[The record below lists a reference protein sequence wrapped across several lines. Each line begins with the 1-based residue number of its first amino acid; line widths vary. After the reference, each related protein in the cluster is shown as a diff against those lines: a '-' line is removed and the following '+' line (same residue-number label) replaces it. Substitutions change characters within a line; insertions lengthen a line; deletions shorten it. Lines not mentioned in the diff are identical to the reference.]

1 MDVVRSWQDVPGS
14 LKGAALA
21 IGNFDGVH
29 RGHQAV
35 LLEAKRIADAEGRR
49 SGAVVFDPHPRA
61 FFAPE
66 QPFFYLTPLPLK
78 LELLA
83 ELGLDQTF
91 VIPFNREL
99 SSLSADAFAT
109 EVVGQGLGASHV
121 VVGYDFTYGKGRTG
135 TTERLAAIGR
145 SQGFGV
151 DVVAPVGAE
160 GATFSSSGVRDHLRK
175 GEMREAAEQLG
186 YWWRIRG
193 KVEPGHGRGK
203 GLGFPTLNL
212 PLAYGQDVAH
222 GIYAMRVYHK
232 GRRYDAAGYVGSSPT
247 FGRRAPRRSRPI
259 CSILLAIFTAR
270 MSSSSSSL
278 RSAPTA
284 PLPTVR
290 RLQNKC
296 GTIAR
301 PRVSSF
307 AISERTT
314 RCVASPWAER
324 SKGQHWIV
332 ASPVARTRA

>member
-35 LLEAKRIADAEGRR
+35 LLEAKRIANAEGRR

-91 VIPFNREL
+91 VIPFNRDL

-109 EVVGQGLGASHV
+109 EVLGQGLGASHI

-135 TTERLAAIGR
+135 TTEGLAAIGR

-160 GATFSSSGVRDHLRK
+160 GATFSSSGIRDHLRK

-212 PLAYGQDVAH
+212 PLAHGQDVAH

-247 FGRRAPRRSRPI
+247 FGPGTPALEAYLLDFAGDLYGEDVELEFIAPLRADHAFADGESLAKQMHDDCKAAR
-259 CSILLAIFTAR
+259 ILLGKIEQDDPMRRF
-270 MSSSSSSL
+270 
-278 RSAPTA
+278 
-284 PLPTVR
+284 PL
-290 RLQNKC
+290 
-296 GTIAR
+296 G
-301 PRVSSF
+301 
-307 AISERTT
+307 
-314 RCVASPWAER
+314 
-324 SKGQHWIV
+324 
-332 ASPVARTRA
+332 RALEAAALDCREPGC

>member
-49 SGAVVFDPHPRA
+49 SGAVVFDPHPRQ

-99 SSLSADAFAT
+99 SSLSAEDFAT
-109 EVVGQGLGASHV
+109 KVVAQGLGASHV

-135 TTERLAAIGR
+135 TTQGLKAIGR
-145 SQGFGV
+145 GQGFGV
-151 DVVAPVGAE
+151 DVVAPVGE
-160 GATFSSSGVRDHLRK
+160 KGATFSSSSIRDHLRK
-175 GEMREAAEQLG
+175 GEMREAADQLG
-186 YWWRIRG
+186 YWWRVRG
-193 KVEPGHGRGK
+193 RVEQGHGRGK

-212 PLAYGQDVAH
+212 PLAHGQEVAH
-222 GIYAMRVYHK
+222 GIYALRVYHK

-247 FGRRAPRRSRPI
+247 FGPGTPALEAYLLDFAGNLYGEDVELEFIAMLRGDRAFSDGEALARQMREDCEAARIVLRNIEQDDPMRR
-259 CSILLAIFTAR
+259 F
-270 MSSSSSSL
+270 
-278 RSAPTA
+278 
-284 PLPTVR
+284 PL
-290 RLQNKC
+290 
-296 GTIAR
+296 G
-301 PRVSSF
+301 
-307 AISERTT
+307 
-314 RCVASPWAER
+314 
-324 SKGQHWIV
+324 
-332 ASPVARTRA
+332 RALEAAALDCREPGC

>member
-35 LLEAKRIADAEGRR
+35 LLEAKRIAGAEGRR

-61 FFAPE
+61 FFAPD

-91 VIPFNREL
+91 VIPFTREL
-99 SSLSADAFAT
+99 SSLSADDFAT
-109 EVVGQGLGASHV
+109 KVVGEGLGASHV

-135 TTERLAAIGR
+135 TTEGLKAIGR
-145 SQGFGV
+145 AKGFGV
-151 DVVAPVGAE
+151 DVVAPVGE
-160 GATFSSSGVRDHLRK
+160 GGAPFSSSSIRDHLRK

-193 KVEPGHGRGK
+193 RVGKGHGRGK

-212 PLAYGQDVAH
+212 PLADGQDVAH

-232 GRRYDAAGYVGSSPT
+232 GRRHDAAGYVGSSPT
-247 FGRRAPRRSRPI
+247 FGPGAPALEAYLLDFAGDLYGEDVELEFIAKLRGDRAFADGEALAKQMRDDCEAARIVLRAIEHDDPMRR
-259 CSILLAIFTAR
+259 F
-270 MSSSSSSL
+270 
-278 RSAPTA
+278 
-284 PLPTVR
+284 PL
-290 RLQNKC
+290 
-296 GTIAR
+296 G
-301 PRVSSF
+301 
-307 AISERTT
+307 
-314 RCVASPWAER
+314 
-324 SKGQHWIV
+324 
-332 ASPVARTRA
+332 RALEAAALDCREPGC

>member
-109 EVVGQGLGASHV
+109 EVLGQGLGASHI

-135 TTERLAAIGR
+135 TTEGLAAIGR

-151 DVVAPVGAE
+151 DVVAPVGE
-160 GATFSSSGVRDHLRK
+160 KGGTFSSSGIRDHLRK
-175 GEMREAAEQLG
+175 GEMSEAAEQLG

-193 KVEPGHGRGK
+193 TVEPGHGRGK

-212 PLAYGQDVAH
+212 PLAHGQDVAH

-247 FGRRAPRRSRPI
+247 FGPGTPALEA
-259 CSILLAIFTAR
+259 CLLDFAGNLYGEDVELEFI
-270 MSSSSSSL
+270 
-278 RSAPTA
+278 A
-284 PLPTVR
+284 PLRADRAFTGGEALAKQMRDDCEAARIVLRNIGEDDPMR
-290 RLQNKC
+290 RFPL
-296 GTIAR
+296 GRAL
-301 PRVSSF
+301 
-307 AISERTT
+307 ERAALDC
-314 RCVASPWAER
+314 REPGC
-324 SKGQHWIV
+324 
-332 ASPVARTRA
+332 

>member
-1 MDVVRSWQDVPGS
+1 MDIVRSWRDVPGS

-35 LLEAKRIADAEGRR
+35 LLEAKRIAEAEGRR
-49 SGAVVFDPHPRA
+49 SGAVVFEPHPRQ

-91 VIPFNREL
+91 VIPFDEAL
-99 SSLSADAFAT
+99 SSLSAEAFAT
-109 EVVGQGLGASHV
+109 DVVARGLGASHV

-135 TTERLAAIGR
+135 TTGELAAIGR
-145 SQGFGV
+145 AQGFGV
-151 DVVAPVGAE
+151 DVVAPVGE
-160 GATFSSSGVRDHLRK
+160 GGGAFSSSSIREHLRR
-175 GEMREAAEQLG
+175 GEAREAAEQLG

-193 KVEPGHGRGK
+193 RVEPGHGRGK

-232 GRRYDAAGYVGSSPT
+232 GRRYAAAGYVGASPT
-247 FGRRAPRRSRPI
+247 FGEGTPALEAY
-259 CSILLAIFTAR
+259 LLDFEGNLYGEDVELEFI
-270 MSSSSSSL
+270 
-278 RSAPTA
+278 A
-284 PLPTVR
+284 PLRADQAFADKETLAKRMREDCAAARIVLRGIEQDDPMR
-290 RLQNKC
+290 RFPL
-296 GTIAR
+296 G
-301 PRVSSF
+301 
-307 AISERTT
+307 
-314 RCVASPWAER
+314 
-324 SKGQHWIV
+324 
-332 ASPVARTRA
+332 RALEAAALDCREPGC

>member
-35 LLEAKRIADAEGRR
+35 LLEAKRIAGAEGRR

-61 FFAPE
+61 FFAPD

-91 VIPFNREL
+91 VIPFNGEL
-99 SSLSADAFAT
+99 ASLSADAFAT
-109 EVVGQGLGASHV
+109 EVLGGGLGASHV

-135 TTERLAAIGR
+135 TTGGLKAIGR

-151 DVVAPVGAE
+151 DVVAPVGLH
-160 GATFSSSGVRDHLRK
+160 GATFSSSSIREHLRK

-212 PLAYGQDVAH
+212 ALASGQEVAH

-232 GRRYDAAGYVGSSPT
+232 GRRYEAAGYVGSSPT
-247 FGRRAPRRSRPI
+247 FGPGTPALEAY
-259 CSILLAIFTAR
+259 LLDFAGNLYGEEVELEF
-270 MSSSSSSL
+270 
-278 RSAPTA
+278 
-284 PLPTVR
+284 
-290 RLQNKC
+290 
-296 GTIAR
+296 IAR
-301 PRVSSF
+301 LRADQAF
-307 AISERTT
+307 ADG
-314 RCVASPWAER
+314 ASL
-324 SKGQHWIV
+324 
-332 ASPVARTRA
+332 ARQMQEDCEAARHILRKIEHDDPMRRFPLGRALEAAALDCREPGC

>member
-99 SSLSADAFAT
+99 SSLSADDFAT
-109 EVVGQGLGASHV
+109 KVVGKGLGASHV

-135 TTERLAAIGR
+135 TTEGLAAIGR
-145 SQGFGV
+145 SRGFGV
-151 DVVAPVGAE
+151 DVVAPVGE
-160 GATFSSSGVRDHLRK
+160 KGATFSSSSIRDHLRK

-193 KVEPGHGRGK
+193 KVEQGHGRGK

-212 PLAYGQDVAH
+212 PLAHGQEVAH

-232 GRRYDAAGYVGSSPT
+232 GRRYHAAGYVGSSPT
-247 FGRRAPRRSRPI
+247 FGPGTPALEAYLLDFAGNLYGEDVELEFIAKLRGDRAFPDGEA
-259 CSILLAIFTAR
+259 LARQMREDCEAAR
-270 MSSSSSSL
+270 IVL
-278 RSAPTA
+278 RNIERDDPM
-284 PLPTVR
+284 R
-290 RLQNKC
+290 RLPL
-296 GTIAR
+296 G
-301 PRVSSF
+301 
-307 AISERTT
+307 
-314 RCVASPWAER
+314 
-324 SKGQHWIV
+324 
-332 ASPVARTRA
+332 RALEAAALDCREPGC

>member
-35 LLEAKRIADAEGRR
+35 LLEAKRIANAEGRR

-61 FFAPE
+61 FFAPG

-91 VIPFNREL
+91 VLPFTREL
-99 SSLSADAFAT
+99 SSLSADDFAT
-109 EVVGQGLGASHV
+109 KVVGEGLGASHV
-121 VVGYDFTYGKGRTG
+121 VVGYDFTYGRGRTG
-135 TTERLAAIGR
+135 TTEGLRAIGR

-151 DVVAPVGAE
+151 DVVAPVGE
-160 GATFSSSGVRDHLRK
+160 LGAAFSSSSIRDHLRN

-193 KVEPGHGRGK
+193 RVEKGHGRGK
-203 GLGFPTLNL
+203 ILGFPTLNL
-212 PLAYGQDVAH
+212 PLANGQEVAH

-247 FGRRAPRRSRPI
+247 FGPGTPALEAYVLDFAGDLYGEDVELEFISKLRGDRAFADGEALAKQMREDCEAARIVLRNIEQDDPMRR
-259 CSILLAIFTAR
+259 F
-270 MSSSSSSL
+270 
-278 RSAPTA
+278 
-284 PLPTVR
+284 PL
-290 RLQNKC
+290 
-296 GTIAR
+296 G
-301 PRVSSF
+301 
-307 AISERTT
+307 
-314 RCVASPWAER
+314 
-324 SKGQHWIV
+324 
-332 ASPVARTRA
+332 RALEAAALDCREPGC

>member
-35 LLEAKRIADAEGRR
+35 LLEAKRIAGAEGRR

-61 FFAPE
+61 FFAPDH
-66 QPFFYLTPLPLK
+66 PFFYLTPLPLK

-109 EVVGQGLGASHV
+109 DVVAQGLGASHV
-121 VVGYDFTYGKGRTG
+121 VVGYDFTFGKGRTG
-135 TTERLAAIGR
+135 TTEGLKAIGR
-145 SQGFGV
+145 TQGFGV
-151 DVVAPVGAE
+151 NVVAPVGE
-160 GATFSSSGVRDHLRK
+160 KGAAFSSSSIREHLRK
-175 GEMREAAEQLG
+175 GEMREAADQLG

-193 KVEPGHGRGK
+193 KVEPGHGRGQ

-212 PLAYGQDVAH
+212 PLAHGQDIAH

-232 GRRYDAAGYVGSSPT
+232 RRRYEAAGYVGSSPT
-247 FGRRAPRRSRPI
+247 FGPGTPALEAYLLDFAGNLYGEDVELEFIAKLRADHAFADGA
-259 CSILLAIFTAR
+259 LLAKQMHEDCEAAR
-270 MSSSSSSL
+270 IIL
-278 RSAPTA
+278 RNVEQDDPMRRF
-284 PLPTVR
+284 PL
-290 RLQNKC
+290 
-296 GTIAR
+296 G
-301 PRVSSF
+301 
-307 AISERTT
+307 
-314 RCVASPWAER
+314 
-324 SKGQHWIV
+324 
-332 ASPVARTRA
+332 RALEAAALDCREPGC

>member
-35 LLEAKRIADAEGRR
+35 LLEAKRIADSEGRR

-61 FFAPE
+61 FFAPG

-99 SSLSADAFAT
+99 SSLSAETFAT
-109 EVVGQGLGASHV
+109 KVLGQGLGASHV
-121 VVGYDFTYGKGRTG
+121 VVGYDFTFGKGRTG
-135 TTERLAAIGR
+135 TTESLEAIGR

-151 DVVAPVGAE
+151 DVIAPVGQM
-160 GATFSSSGVRDHLRK
+160 GATFSSSSIREHLRK

-193 KVEPGHGRGK
+193 KVEQGHGRGK

-212 PLAYGQDVAH
+212 PLAHGQEVAH

-247 FGRRAPRRSRPI
+247 FGPGTPALEAYLLDFSGNLRGEDVELEFIAKLRGDHAFADGASLAKQMQEDCEAARIILRNIELDDPMRR
-259 CSILLAIFTAR
+259 F
-270 MSSSSSSL
+270 
-278 RSAPTA
+278 
-284 PLPTVR
+284 PL
-290 RLQNKC
+290 
-296 GTIAR
+296 G
-301 PRVSSF
+301 
-307 AISERTT
+307 
-314 RCVASPWAER
+314 
-324 SKGQHWIV
+324 
-332 ASPVARTRA
+332 RALEAAALDCREPGC

>member
-1 MDVVRSWQDVPGS
+1 MDIVRSWQNVPGS

-35 LLEAKRIADAEGRR
+35 LLEAKRIAEAEGRR

-61 FFAPE
+61 FFAPH

-91 VIPFNREL
+91 VLPFTREL
-99 SSLSADAFAT
+99 SSLSADNFAAK
-109 EVVGQGLGASHV
+109 VVGQGLGASHV

-135 TTERLAAIGR
+135 TTEGLKMIGR
-145 SQGFGV
+145 REGFGV
-151 DVVAPVGAE
+151 DVVAPVGE
-160 GATFSSSGVRDHLRK
+160 QGAAFSSSSIREHLRK
-175 GEMREAAEQLG
+175 GEIREAAEQLG

-193 KVEPGHGRGK
+193 KVEKGHGRGT

-212 PLAYGQDVAH
+212 ALADGQEVAH

-247 FGRRAPRRSRPI
+247 FGPATPALEAYLLDFAGDLYGEDVELEFIAKLRGDRAFADGEALAKQMREDCEAARIVLRNVEQDDPMRR
-259 CSILLAIFTAR
+259 F
-270 MSSSSSSL
+270 
-278 RSAPTA
+278 
-284 PLPTVR
+284 PL
-290 RLQNKC
+290 
-296 GTIAR
+296 G
-301 PRVSSF
+301 
-307 AISERTT
+307 
-314 RCVASPWAER
+314 
-324 SKGQHWIV
+324 
-332 ASPVARTRA
+332 RALDAAALDCREPGC

>member
-35 LLEAKRIADAEGRR
+35 LLEAKRIAGAEGRR

-61 FFAPE
+61 FFAPG

-91 VIPFNREL
+91 VIPFTREL
-99 SSLSADAFAT
+99 SSLSADDFAT
-109 EVVGQGLGASHV
+109 KVVGEGLGASHV

-135 TTERLAAIGR
+135 TTEGLKAIGR
-145 SQGFGV
+145 AKGFGV
-151 DVVAPVGAE
+151 DVVAPVGE
-160 GATFSSSGVRDHLRK
+160 GGTAFSSSSIRDHLRK

-193 KVEPGHGRGK
+193 TVGKGHGRGK

-212 PLAYGQDVAH
+212 PLADGQEVAH

-232 GRRYDAAGYVGSSPT
+232 GRRHDAAGYVGSSPT
-247 FGRRAPRRSRPI
+247 FGPGTPALEAY
-259 CSILLAIFTAR
+259 LLDFAGDLYGEDVELEFISKLRGDRVFADGEALAKQMRDDCEAAR
-270 MSSSSSSL
+270 MVL
-278 RSAPTA
+278 RAIERDDPMRRF
-284 PLPTVR
+284 PL
-290 RLQNKC
+290 
-296 GTIAR
+296 G
-301 PRVSSF
+301 
-307 AISERTT
+307 
-314 RCVASPWAER
+314 
-324 SKGQHWIV
+324 
-332 ASPVARTRA
+332 RALEAAALDCR